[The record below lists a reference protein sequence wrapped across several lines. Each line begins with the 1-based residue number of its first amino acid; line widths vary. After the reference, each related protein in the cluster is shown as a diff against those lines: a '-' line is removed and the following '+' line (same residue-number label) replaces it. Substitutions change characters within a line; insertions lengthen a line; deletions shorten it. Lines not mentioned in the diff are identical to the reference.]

1 MFGYACLETENYM
14 PMAIYLCHKILERVQ
29 DERKNHVW
37 ILPDN
42 KSQVTLTYN
51 DINKPKNIEKIVC
64 STQHAED
71 VDIEY
76 VRKKIEEII
85 RDEIKEDLSSTE
97 FLINPTGRFVIGGP
111 DGDTGLTGRKIIV
124 DTYGGYAPHGG
135 GAFSGKDCTK
145 VDRSGAYMAR
155 YLAKN
160 IVSSGRASNATV
172 QLSYAIGVVEPTS
185 VYVYADGKV
194 RPDLANWIK
203 ENVDLSPKGI
213 IDKFSLF
220 ELDLTETTLY
230 GHFGRD
236 NLPYERLDLF

>member
-1 MFGYACLETENYM
+1 M
-14 PMAIYLCHKILERVQ
+14 ISQLEREVTFRFLRT
-29 DERKNHVW
+29 RKNDGFLNIISIFSFIGISLGVAVLIIVMSVMNGFRTELISKIVGFNAHAVV
-37 ILPDN
+37 
-42 KSQVTLTYN
+42 QQE
-51 DINKPKNIEKIVC
+51 NKPLKNIQEL
-64 STQHAED
+64 D
-71 VDIEY
+71 
-76 VRKKIEEII
+76 
-85 RDEIKEDLSSTE
+85 
-97 FLINPTGRFVIGGP
+97 
-111 DGDTGLTGRKIIV
+111 
-124 DTYGGYAPHGG
+124 
-135 GAFSGKDCTK
+135 
-145 VDRSGAYMAR
+145 
-155 YLAKN
+155 LAKN

-213 IDKFSLF
+213 IDKFRLF